1 MHSDNTTENTLETCA
16 FLEIPYQGKMDG
28 DVQSLTA
35 VGWNKYGL
43 FLADRR
49 GVFDKDSDIRT
60 DEVVSLMLRAYDDQ
74 TEEDRKAIDKILEKV
89 SQGVQS

>member
-1 MHSDNTTENTLETCA
+1 MHSDNTTENTLEACA
-16 FLEIPYQGKMDG
+16 FLEIPYQGEMSG
-28 DVQSLTA
+28 DIQPMTA

-43 FLADRR
+43 FLVDMR
-49 GVFDKDSDIRT
+49 GMFDKDSDIRT

-89 SQGVQS
+89 GHVVG